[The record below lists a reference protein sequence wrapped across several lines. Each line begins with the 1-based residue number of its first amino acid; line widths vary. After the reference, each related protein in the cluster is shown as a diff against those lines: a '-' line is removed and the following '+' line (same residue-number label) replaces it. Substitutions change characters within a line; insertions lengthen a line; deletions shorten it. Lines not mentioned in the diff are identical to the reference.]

1 MYEQYEYTLE
11 AVGIGVEWRA
21 GSLPAG
27 FSFSREGVLKGKSNV
42 PIDEEVY
49 FMVFNDAGS
58 EHKVMRLK
66 IAGDSTPSDPE
77 QNSQNPYTP
86 QPQGQNGQTTYT
98 PQPQGQNGQN
108 FYIVPERGQSDQM
121 PGIEIDPDGD
131 SAESSGGGCSYGPG
145 GLWCGAVAVILL
157 RRRR

>member
-1 MYEQYEYTLE
+1 M
-11 AVGIGVEWRA
+11 
-21 GSLPAG
+21 
-27 FSFSREGVLKGKSNV
+27 KGKSNV